1 MNYVFVYAN
10 ILAQVQIEIS
20 VILYQKT
27 FYDRDINPCI
37 HVWMLKIEREIIHI
51 KRDPPPN
58 L

>member
-27 FYDRDINPCI
+27 FYDRDINAFI
-37 HVWMLKIEREIIHI
+37 HVWIL
-51 KRDPPPN
+51 
-58 L
+58 